1 MTRNFNPW
9 FLEPEKP
16 PDIEEGLTYLQIAL
30 RRTKL
35 LIILLSSTSLFDYAY
50 LICFSG
56 LVVLIPMSEEEEI
69 EREMVVKVT
78 QVMSLCAA
86 VPVVMAGF
94 ARVGM
99 VGFLKENSQE
109 KSRR

>member
-1 MTRNFNPW
+1 
-9 FLEPEKP
+9 
-16 PDIEEGLTYLQIAL
+16 
-30 RRTKL
+30 
-35 LIILLSSTSLFDYAY
+35 
-50 LICFSG
+50 
-56 LVVLIPMSEEEEI
+56 MSEEEEI